1 MRIAADRSY
10 SAVDKCPRNPVS
22 SWRRCVP
29 NVEKAGEEENGFRE
43 CELIKRTWRDTLI
56 NVVRDCMSLY
66 VEQQEFNPG
75 ERHTNDRAPFLTVP
89 PSMCYRFHIR
99 ADQISYAPS

>member
-1 MRIAADRSY
+1 
-10 SAVDKCPRNPVS
+10 
-22 SWRRCVP
+22 
-29 NVEKAGEEENGFRE
+29 
-43 CELIKRTWRDTLI
+43 
-56 NVVRDCMSLY
+56 MSLY